1 MTEPQ
6 AQRPYLIGI
15 TGTIGAGK
23 STVGKILESRG
34 IPVIDTDKVVHELL
48 KTDHGA
54 KNAIRDRFGESTI
67 TLDEN
72 GQETVDRVALGKV
85 VFSDGEARKA
95 LEAILHPLVI
105 LECRR
110 KVAALTSPLIPFIPG
125 RPLVAILV
133 PLLFEANL
141 ESEYDEIWCI
151 YTEEETL
158 RERLKKR
165 DKMSSTEIDNRLA
178 TQLPQEE
185 KMRRSKHVIDNSH
198 SESKTAENIDAILL
212 HLNVV
217 QKP

>member
-1 MTEPQ
+1 MAEPQ

-54 KNAIRDRFGESTI
+54 KNAIRDRFGDSTI

-110 KVAALTSPLIPFIPG
+110 KVAALTSPLI
-125 RPLVAILV
+125 AILV

-158 RERLKKR
+158 RERLRKR
-165 DKMSSTEIDNRLA
+165 DKMSSAEIDNRLA
-178 TQLPQEE
+178 TQLSQEE